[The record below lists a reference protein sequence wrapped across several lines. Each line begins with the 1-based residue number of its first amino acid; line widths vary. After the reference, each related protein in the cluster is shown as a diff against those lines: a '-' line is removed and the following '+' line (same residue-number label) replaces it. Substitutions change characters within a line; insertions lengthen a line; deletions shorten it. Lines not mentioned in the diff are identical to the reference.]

1 MVKQKQLAVS
11 ALFSL
16 TIVSVLMI
24 LNLGN
29 FILDDSYIGF
39 KSAKNLAL
47 DGRLY
52 SYSNLDTPTNVWTS
66 SLLYFISTCV
76 LFFLQAI
83 NLANV
88 SAYTFCILNINLL
101 AVIFSVFN
109 ANIIMR
115 HMSNIAQEKYGT
127 PQSKSYSKLLMIFM
141 FSSGS
146 SAIIWLNGLE
156 TSITLAVLL
165 MAIRSLVEKKATWL
179 RTSIYLL
186 VLTRPEIGIATLITV
201 LVLKKRAILQ
211 KNQLVIKSV
220 IIFVLPM
227 ILSKIITESFF
238 PSSIVRVPVGNN
250 DLIFSK
256 VILFVKQLVH
266 LPEYFIL
273 YFIPAEGIK
282 YLSDSFTLTL
292 ISFVALTW
300 CIIVFNKV
308 RRIHV
313 LNTSVTKIISNFR
326 RILADDASA
335 FVFIFLLILT
345 FSLSAAG
352 AGLGEQGRYFIYQF
366 FLIVFLLIRFS
377 FFTSKLLLM
386 LSILNF
392 CLLPFLIIEVMAIN
406 HFTNNV
412 LKPLTK
418 MVGEIGQVSDTLAID
433 SAGLLSTS
441 FKGNVIDVYGLG
453 TSRYAKVHGD
463 FNKVYEILN
472 IDKPKYVIAWE
483 TSKPTYYLDSAHYQN
498 ALENVES
505 KTIVKYSSTFLGMQ
519 LHPTMVL
526 YQLEYK

>member
-16 TIVSVLMI
+16 TIVSVLMV

-47 DGRLY
+47 DGRFY

-109 ANIIMR
+109 ANIIVR
-115 HMSNIAQEKYGT
+115 HMSNIAQEKYGNH
-127 PQSKSYSKLLMIFM
+127 QSRSYSKLLMIFM

-227 ILSKIITESFF
+227 TLSKIITGSFF

-256 VILFVKQLVH
+256 VTLFVKQLVH

-282 YLSDSFTLTL
+282 YVSDSFTLTL

-300 CIIVFNKV
+300 GIIIFNKV
-308 RRIHV
+308 RRLYV
-313 LNTSVTKIISNFR
+313 LSTSVTKIISNSKK
-326 RILADDASA
+326 ILADDTSA

-366 FLIVFLLIRFS
+366 FLIVFLLVRFS

-392 CLLPFLIIEVMAIN
+392 CLLPFLIIEVIAIN
-406 HFTNNV
+406 HFNNNV

-418 MVGEIGQVSDTLAID
+418 MVGEIGQESDTLAID
-433 SAGLLSTS
+433 SAGLLSSS

-463 FNKVYEILN
+463 FNEVYNYIN
-472 IDKPKYVIAWE
+472 MDKPKYVIAWE
-483 TSKPTYYLDSAHYQN
+483 TSKPTYYLDSAHYQK
-498 ALENVES
+498 ALKNVDQ
-505 KTIVKYSSTFLGMQ
+505 KAIVKYKSSFLGRQ
-519 LHPTMVL
+519 LYPTMVL
-526 YQLEYK
+526 YRIDYK

>member
-1 MVKQKQLAVS
+1 MVKQKQLAMSVM
-11 ALFSL
+11 LSL
-16 TIVSVLMI
+16 TIVSILTVLD
-24 LNLGN
+24 LGN

-39 KSAKNLAL
+39 KSAMNLVS
-47 DGRLY
+47 DGRFY

-66 SLLYFISTCV
+66 SLLYFVSTCL

-109 ANIIMR
+109 ANIIVR
-115 HMSNIAQEKYGT
+115 HMSNIKQEKYRT
-127 PQSKSYSKLLMIFM
+127 PQSKSYYKLLMIFM

-165 MAIRSLVEKKATWL
+165 MAIRSLVEKKASWL
-179 RTSIYLL
+179 RISIYLL

-201 LVLKKRAILQ
+201 LILKKRAILE
-211 KNQLVIKSV
+211 KKQLIIKSV

-227 ILSKIITESFF
+227 ILSKIITGSFF

-250 DLIFSK
+250 DLIFNK
-256 VILFVKQLVH
+256 FILFIKQIIH

-273 YFIPAEGIK
+273 YFIPAEGVK
-282 YLSDSFTLTL
+282 YLSDTLTL
-292 ISFVALTW
+292 IVITFVALTW
-300 CIIVFNKV
+300 CILVFRQV
-308 RRIHV
+308 RRVHV
-313 LNTSVTKIISNFR
+313 LNTSVTKIISNLR
-326 RILADDASA
+326 KILVDDASA
-335 FVFIFLLILT
+335 FIFIFLLILT

-366 FLIVFLLIRFS
+366 FLIVFLFIRFS

-418 MVGEIGQVSDTLAID
+418 TVGEIGQASDTLALD

-463 FNKVYEILN
+463 FNQVYKILN
-472 IDKPKYVIAWE
+472 TDKPKYVIAWE
-483 TSKPTYYLDSAHYQN
+483 TSKPTYYLDSAHYQK

-505 KTIVKYSSTFLGMQ
+505 KTVEKYKSTFLGMQ
-519 LHPTMVL
+519 LLPTMVL
-526 YQLEYK
+526 YELEYK